1 MHPVIAEILTW
12 KRGAPVKPVDQE
24 RWQHALR
31 EIDADLTRLAPQ
43 SVTLS
48 DSMTVTTVSISGTPV
63 TTTYLPE
70 GR

>member
-31 EIDADLTRLAPQ
+31 EIDADLTRLEAET
-43 SVTLS
+43 SRLR
-48 DSMTVTTVSISGTPV
+48 MNTVGVTPV
-63 TTTYLPE
+63 STTAPVVPL
-70 GR
+70 